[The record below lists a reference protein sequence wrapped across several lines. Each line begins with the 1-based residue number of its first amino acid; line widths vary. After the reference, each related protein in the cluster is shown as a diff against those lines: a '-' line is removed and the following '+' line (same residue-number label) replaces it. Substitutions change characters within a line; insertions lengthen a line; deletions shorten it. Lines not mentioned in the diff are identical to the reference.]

1 MSEQKNSNMEAAPA
15 AAELKKACG
24 FDPLRYARR
33 IISPTTGQPE
43 LKLDLSYKRLW
54 FRLAHPNGK
63 MLLNPLR
70 ITDQIAMF
78 EAQIYLNRDDPGP
91 VASFTS
97 AALAGDAPGGRYIRT
112 AQDEALSEALDNA
125 GFGIQLS
132 AFKEPE
138 KDTGAA
144 ERPPQSAIQT
154 HETMQASNPDTFNTV
169 DEQQD
174 VAFPV
179 AEQAHS
185 ETAEILDGVP
195 EKEATGQPNS
205 TEDHAP
211 AAETS
216 HILQKLA
223 GLDKRDSPTAKPVME
238 EEEKLSSAGA
248 ETKPDAEN
256 TGLEAKYPDSMSVEE
271 IMEQITVEEAKTV
284 EVDFGTCRGWLL
296 GQVMQ
301 SRPASLRYLVYAP
314 TRASNLLKAA
324 ATVLLNE
331 LSGKM
336 AS

>member
-33 IISPTTGQPE
+33 ITSPTTGQPE

-70 ITDQIAMF
+70 ITEQIAMF
-78 EAQIYLNRDDPGP
+78 EAQIYFNRDDPGP

-144 ERPPQSAIQT
+144 EIPSQSATQI
-154 HETMQASNPDTFNTV
+154 HEAKQAGNSDTFNTA

-179 AEQAHS
+179 AEQ
-185 ETAEILDGVP
+185 V
-195 EKEATGQPNS
+195 
-205 TEDHAP
+205 P

-223 GLDKRDSPTAKPVME
+223 GLDERDSPTAKPVME
-238 EEEKLSSAGA
+238 EAEKPSSAGT
-248 ETKPDAEN
+248 ETTPDAEN
-256 TGLEAKYPDSMSVEE
+256 ISLEAKYPDSMSVEE
-271 IMEQITVEEAKTV
+271 IMEQISVEEAKTV

-314 TRASNLLKAA
+314 TGASNLLKAA

-331 LSGKM
+331 LSRKM

>member
-1 MSEQKNSNMEAAPA
+1 MSEQKNSNMEAAP
-15 AAELKKACG
+15 AELKKACG

-33 IISPTTGQPE
+33 ITSPTTGQPE

-70 ITDQIAMF
+70 ITEQIAMF
-78 EAQIYLNRDDPGP
+78 EAQIYFNRDDPGP

-144 ERPPQSAIQT
+144 EIPSQSATQI
-154 HETMQASNPDTFNTV
+154 HEAKQAGNSDTFNTA

-179 AEQAHS
+179 AEQ
-185 ETAEILDGVP
+185 V
-195 EKEATGQPNS
+195 
-205 TEDHAP
+205 P

-223 GLDKRDSPTAKPVME
+223 GLDERDSPTAKPVME
-238 EEEKLSSAGA
+238 EAEKPSSAGT
-248 ETKPDAEN
+248 ETTPDAEN
-256 TGLEAKYPDSMSVEE
+256 ISLEAKYPDSMSVEE
-271 IMEQITVEEAKTV
+271 IMEQISVEEAKTV

-331 LSGKM
+331 LSRKK

>member
-1 MSEQKNSNMEAAPA
+1 MSEQKNSNMEAAP
-15 AAELKKACG
+15 AELKKACG

-33 IISPTTGQPE
+33 ITSPTTGQPE

-70 ITDQIAMF
+70 ITEQIAMF
-78 EAQIYLNRDDPGP
+78 EAQIYFNRDDPGP

-97 AALAGDAPGGRYIRT
+97 AVLAGDAPGGRYIRT

-132 AFKEPE
+132 AFKEPG
-138 KDTGAA
+138 KDTGTA
-144 ERPPQSAIQT
+144 EI
-154 HETMQASNPDTFNTV
+154 HEAKQASNPDAFNTTA
-169 DEQQD
+169 EQQD
-174 VAFPV
+174 ASFPV
-179 AEQAHS
+179 AEQ
-185 ETAEILDGVP
+185 V
-195 EKEATGQPNS
+195 
-205 TEDHAP
+205 P

-223 GLDKRDSPTAKPVME
+223 GLDERDSPTARPVME
-238 EEEKLSSAGA
+238 EEAKPSSAGA
-248 ETKPDAEN
+248 ETTPDAEN

-271 IMEQITVEEAKTV
+271 IMEQISVEEAKTV

-331 LSGKM
+331 LSRKK

>member
-15 AAELKKACG
+15 AVELKKACG

-33 IISPTTGQPE
+33 ITSPTTGQPE

-70 ITDQIAMF
+70 ITEQIAMF
-78 EAQIYLNRDDPGP
+78 EAQIYFNRDDPGP

-132 AFKEPE
+132 AFKAPE
-138 KDTGAA
+138 NDTGTA
-144 ERPPQSAIQT
+144 EI
-154 HETMQASNPDTFNTV
+154 HEAKQAGNPDAFNATA
-169 DEQQD
+169 EQQD

-179 AEQAHS
+179 AEQVHP
-185 ETAEILDGVP
+185 ETAETLNGVP
-195 EKEATGQPNS
+195 EKEAAGQPNS

-223 GLDKRDSPTAKPVME
+223 GLDERDNPTARPVME
-238 EEEKLSSAGA
+238 EEENLSSAGT
-248 ETKPDAEN
+248 ETTPDAEN
-256 TGLEAKYPDSMSVEE
+256 TGLEAKYPDSMGVEE

-314 TRASNLLKAA
+314 TKASNLLKAA

-331 LSGKM
+331 LSRKM

>member
-1 MSEQKNSNMEAAPA
+1 MSERKNSNMEATP
-15 AAELKKACG
+15 AELKKACG

-33 IISPTTGQPE
+33 ITSPTTGQPE

-70 ITDQIAMF
+70 ITEQIAMF
-78 EAQIYLNRDDPGP
+78 EAQIYFNRDDPGP

-144 ERPPQSAIQT
+144 EIPSQSATQI
-154 HETMQASNPDTFNTV
+154 HEAKQAGNSDTFNTA

-179 AEQAHS
+179 AEQ
-185 ETAEILDGVP
+185 V
-195 EKEATGQPNS
+195 
-205 TEDHAP
+205 P

-223 GLDKRDSPTAKPVME
+223 GLDERDSPTAKPVME
-238 EEEKLSSAGA
+238 EAEKPSSAGT
-248 ETKPDAEN
+248 ETTPDAEN
-256 TGLEAKYPDSMSVEE
+256 ISLEAKYPDSMSVEE
-271 IMEQITVEEAKTV
+271 IMEQISVEEAKTV

-331 LSGKM
+331 LSRKM

>member
-1 MSEQKNSNMEAAPA
+1 MSEQRNSNMEAAPA

-33 IISPTTGQPE
+33 ITSPTTGQPE

-70 ITDQIAMF
+70 ITEQIAMF
-78 EAQIYLNRDDPGP
+78 EAQIYFNRDDPGP

-132 AFKEPE
+132 AFKAPE
-138 KDTGAA
+138 NDTGTA
-144 ERPPQSAIQT
+144 EIPPQSAT
-154 HETMQASNPDTFNTV
+154 HIHEVKQAGNPDAFNTT
-169 DEQQD
+169 DEQRD

-179 AEQAHS
+179 AEQ
-185 ETAEILDGVP
+185 V
-195 EKEATGQPNS
+195 
-205 TEDHAP
+205 P

-216 HILQKLA
+216 HILQKLT
-223 GLDKRDSPTAKPVME
+223 GLDEKDSPTARPVME
-238 EEEKLSSAGA
+238 EEAKPSSAGA
-248 ETKPDAEN
+248 ETTPDAEN

-271 IMEQITVEEAKTV
+271 IMEQISVEEAKTV

-331 LSGKM
+331 LSRKK